1 MSKFL
6 VETNYTCAFKI
17 VHELDKLDEKALS
30 DVDNRTDGKVEIINV
45 TINNRKTKR
54 SDGKT
59 GVKKS
64 DLHDV
69 KISHSDKN
77 NNSKKL
83 EAELSKKSL
92 EKSVKYKTNLNE
104 KRFQMPDNIG
114 VSTLPGDAWR
124 VGTAL
129 WYQNTP
135 THQLHMRNHS

>member
-1 MSKFL
+1 ML
-6 VETNYTCAFKI
+6 VNITILADEKI
-17 VHELDKLDEKALS
+17 DHDTKLSPTEKKSLRAYVNWRLNSPANMTGLKARLDKLDEKALA

-83 EAELSKKSL
+83 EAELSKKS
-92 EKSVKYKTNLNE
+92 SF
-104 KRFQMPDNIG
+104 RRI
-114 VSTLPGDAWR
+114 R
-124 VGTAL
+124 
-129 WYQNTP
+129 
-135 THQLHMRNHS
+135 